1 MNELSSS
8 QRILTALT
16 EARTKIE
23 ALEQEKNER
32 VAIIGMAGRFP
43 GSETVDQFW
52 ENIKN
57 GVNLIQFLS
66 DQDLISSG
74 LSLDEINAPNYV
86 KAYASFKNIEYFDA
100 GFFGYSP
107 REAELID
114 PQHRIF
120 LECAWEALENAGYDP
135 ERYSSKIGVYAG
147 SALNNYIIN
156 LFNNTTIR
164 KSVDS
169 VQFVVSNVMGLMP
182 TRVSYK
188 LNLKGPSCGIQ
199 TGCST
204 SLVSVHIACQSLLK
218 KECDMALAG
227 GVTVNS
233 TQKLGYLYKEDGI
246 ASPDGYCRAFDANAK
261 GTVFGNGVG
270 LVVLKRLSQALEDG
284 DQIYAVIR
292 GSAINNDGSQ
302 KVGLTAPSV
311 TGQAE
316 VIATAM
322 AKADVEPETINYIE
336 AHGTGTALGDPIEV
350 SALTKVF
357 GKSSKKY
364 CAIGSVKSNIGHLD
378 AAAGIS
384 GLIKTVLA
392 LKNQQIPP
400 SLNFDNPNPQI
411 NFADSA
417 FYVNTQLSNWQR
429 NGTPRRAGV
438 SSFGMGGTNAHLI
451 LEEAPEVQTSSP
463 SRPWQLLLLSAKTPS
478 ALETATTQLGTYL
491 KQYSN
496 LNLADVAYTL
506 QTGRKNHEY
515 RRMLVCKSL
524 ESAVNIL
531 HKSEN
536 NSQNLITKLY
546 QQSSP
551 TLVFMFSGQGSQ
563 YINMGL
569 ELYETEPVFRK
580 IVDECSELL
589 KPHLECNLREIL
601 YPQTQPENNLIN
613 QTAYAQPA
621 LFVIEYALAQLW
633 ITWGI
638 KPQAMMGH
646 SIGEYVAATL
656 AGVFSLEDALALVA
670 IRGKL
675 MQTCPP
681 GAMLSVSSTPEKIK
695 SILPKELVIATINS
709 PNLCV
714 VSGENT
720 AIETFEQVLNQ
731 ENITYRRLHTSH
743 AFHSPLMEPILDEFQ
758 QKVSKINLNPPN
770 IPVISNT
777 TGNWLTATAA
787 TQPDYWVQH
796 LRETVQ
802 FSEGIKQVL
811 QKQNPI
817 LLEVGPGRT
826 LNTFAKQHQA
836 DVNTL
841 TSLRHPQEQQSDIAH
856 ILTTLG
862 QLLLSGIEINW
873 SEFYTNEKRQRLPL
887 PTYPFERQYY
897 WVESQLENNY
907 SQVKT
912 QEPQKKSDL
921 AEWFYFPSWKRSAL
935 PKPSSNTERKCWVIF
950 IDEMGLGEK
959 IAQRLRAENQ
969 VVVEVKTGS
978 KLIQHTETLFEI
990 EPQKIDD
997 YNNLICILKQSNLI
1011 PDYIIHFWG
1020 IQSADHLNSTL
1031 EIDFLSEQN
1040 RGFYSLLALVQA
1052 LSQQNIN
1059 TPVKVTA
1066 VTNNIHDVLG
1076 TEIINPAQVTQQGLC
1091 KVIPQE
1097 YPQISCQNIDL
1108 VFPKSDDL
1116 FSKLVEQLI
1125 AEVKQNSTDSV
1136 VAYRDRY
1143 RWIQTVEPLYL
1154 PEISVKETRFIQNG
1168 VYLIAG
1174 DLVEGLG
1181 LVYAKYLAQEL
1192 QAKLVLIGR
1201 SNLPEKPQWE
1211 QWLVSHGQQ
1220 DTVSQFIRKMQALE
1234 TSGAELIFFSADL
1247 ADETE
1252 IQPIITEAYEKFGQI
1267 NGVIH
1272 AGTMGDRSSCLIQD
1286 LDREEY
1292 NHQLQIKVRGLM
1304 TLAQVLE
1311 GRQLDF
1317 YLLQSSLSSVVG
1329 GVGFAAYTA
1338 ANLFMDAFANQQNKR
1353 GSTPW
1358 ISINWDACKWDEEL
1372 TLQKTGSAL
1381 LDLAIAPDEVWKISQ
1396 RILSQETLTQVIVSP
1411 TDLQSR
1417 IEQSNHSEQLK
1428 DIDSNQTNSSSSN
1441 HARPDLQTSY
1451 QAPRNSTEK
1460 TIANAMQDLLGI
1472 EKVGIYDNFFELGG
1486 HSLLAIQIISRLRE
1500 EFQIDIPM
1508 REFLFES
1515 PTVAGIAKIIDENQ
1529 TKQADNPEIEKLLEE
1544 VENLS
1549 SEEVKALLSVPD
1561 NLHEDD

>member
-1 MNELSSS
+1 
-8 QRILTALT
+8 
-16 EARTKIE
+16 
-23 ALEQEKNER
+23 
-32 VAIIGMAGRFP
+32 
-43 GSETVDQFW
+43 
-52 ENIKN
+52 
-57 GVNLIQFLS
+57 
-66 DQDLISSG
+66 
-74 LSLDEINAPNYV
+74 
-86 KAYASFKNIEYFDA
+86 
-100 GFFGYSP
+100 
-107 REAELID
+107 
-114 PQHRIF
+114 
-120 LECAWEALENAGYDP
+120 
-135 ERYSSKIGVYAG
+135 
-147 SALNNYIIN
+147 
-156 LFNNTTIR
+156 
-164 KSVDS
+164 
-169 VQFVVSNVMGLMP
+169 
-182 TRVSYK
+182 
-188 LNLKGPSCGIQ
+188 
-199 TGCST
+199 
-204 SLVSVHIACQSLLK
+204 
-218 KECDMALAG
+218 
-227 GVTVNS
+227 
-233 TQKLGYLYKEDGI
+233 
-246 ASPDGYCRAFDANAK
+246 
-261 GTVFGNGVG
+261 
-270 LVVLKRLSQALEDG
+270 
-284 DQIYAVIR
+284 
-292 GSAINNDGSQ
+292 
-302 KVGLTAPSV
+302 
-311 TGQAE
+311 
-316 VIATAM
+316 
-322 AKADVEPETINYIE
+322 
-336 AHGTGTALGDPIEV
+336 
-350 SALTKVF
+350 
-357 GKSSKKY
+357 
-364 CAIGSVKSNIGHLD
+364 
-378 AAAGIS
+378 
-384 GLIKTVLA
+384 
-392 LKNQQIPP
+392 
-400 SLNFDNPNPQI
+400 
-411 NFADSA
+411 
-417 FYVNTQLSNWQR
+417 
-429 NGTPRRAGV
+429 
-438 SSFGMGGTNAHLI
+438 
-451 LEEAPEVQTSSP
+451 
-463 SRPWQLLLLSAKTPS
+463 
-478 ALETATTQLGTYL
+478 
-491 KQYSN
+491 
-496 LNLADVAYTL
+496 
-506 QTGRKNHEY
+506 
-515 RRMLVCKSL
+515 
-524 ESAVNIL
+524 
-531 HKSEN
+531 
-536 NSQNLITKLY
+536 
-546 QQSSP
+546 
-551 TLVFMFSGQGSQ
+551 
-563 YINMGL
+563 
-569 ELYETEPVFRK
+569 
-580 IVDECSELL
+580 
-589 KPHLECNLREIL
+589 
-601 YPQTQPENNLIN
+601 
-613 QTAYAQPA
+613 
-621 LFVIEYALAQLW
+621 
-633 ITWGI
+633 
-638 KPQAMMGH
+638 
-646 SIGEYVAATL
+646 
-656 AGVFSLEDALALVA
+656 
-670 IRGKL
+670 
-675 MQTCPP
+675 
-681 GAMLSVSSTPEKIK
+681 
-695 SILPKELVIATINS
+695 
-709 PNLCV
+709 
-714 VSGENT
+714 
-720 AIETFEQVLNQ
+720 
-731 ENITYRRLHTSH
+731 
-743 AFHSPLMEPILDEFQ
+743 
-758 QKVSKINLNPPN
+758 
-770 IPVISNT
+770 
-777 TGNWLTATAA
+777 
-787 TQPDYWVQH
+787 
-796 LRETVQ
+796 
-802 FSEGIKQVL
+802 
-811 QKQNPI
+811 
-817 LLEVGPGRT
+817 LEVGPGRT

-836 DVNTL
+836 DINTL
-841 TSLRHPQEQQSDIAH
+841 TSLRHPQDQQSDMAH

-862 QLLLSGIEINW
+862 QLWLSGIEINW

-912 QEPQKKSDL
+912 QELQKKSDL

-969 VVVEVKTGS
+969 VVVEVKIGS

-997 YNNLICILKQSNLI
+997 YNNLISILKQSNLI
-1011 PDYIIHFWG
+1011 PNFIIYFWG
-1020 IQSADHLNSTL
+1020 IQSADHLNSTS

-1168 VYLIAG
+1168 IYLIAG

-1234 TSGAELIFFSADL
+1234 TSGAEFIFFSADL

-1252 IQPIITEAYEKFGQI
+1252 IKPIITQAYEKFGQI

-1372 TLQKTGSAL
+1372 TFQKTGSAL
-1381 LDLAIAPDEVWKISQ
+1381 LDLAITPHEVWQISQ

-1417 IEQSNHSEQLK
+1417 IEQSIHSEQLK
-1428 DIDSNQTNSSSSN
+1428 DLQSNQAETSSSN

-1451 QAPRNSTEK
+1451 QAPQNQTEK

>member
-1 MNELSSS
+1 MNDLSSS
-8 QRILTALT
+8 QRILAALT

-43 GSETVDQFW
+43 GAETVDQFW
-52 ENIKN
+52 DNIKN
-57 GVNLIQFLS
+57 GVNSIQFLS
-66 DQDLISSG
+66 DEELISSG
-74 LSLDEINAPNYV
+74 VSVDEIHHPNYV

-100 GFFGYSP
+100 AFFGYSP

-120 LECAWEALENAGYDP
+120 LESAWEALENAGYDP
-135 ERYSSKIGVYAG
+135 ERYLGKIGVYAG

-156 LFNNTTIR
+156 LFNNANLR
-164 KSVDS
+164 NAVDS

-182 TRVSYK
+182 TRASYK

-204 SLVSVHIACQSLLK
+204 SLVAVHIACQSLLK

-233 TQKLGYLYKEDGI
+233 ANKSGYLYKEDGI

-284 DQIYAVIR
+284 DQIYAVIK

-316 VIATAM
+316 VIATAL
-322 AKADVEPETINYIE
+322 AKANVKPETINYIE
-336 AHGTGTALGDPIEV
+336 THGTGTALGDPIEI

-357 GKSSKKY
+357 GKNSNKS
-364 CAIGSVKSNIGHLD
+364 CAIGSLKSNIGHLD
-378 AAAGIS
+378 AAAGIA
-384 GLIKTVLA
+384 GLIKTTLA
-392 LKNQQIPP
+392 LKNQHIPP
-400 SLNFDNPNPQI
+400 SLNFENPNPQI

-417 FYVNTQLSNWQR
+417 FYVNTKLSNWQK
-429 NGTPRRAGV
+429 NATPRRAGV

-451 LEEAPEVQTSSP
+451 LEEAPQVQTTSN
-463 SRPWQLLLLSAKTPS
+463 SRPWQLLLLSAKTSS
-478 ALETATTQLGTYL
+478 ALETATTQLRAYL
-491 KQYSN
+491 KKHSD
-496 LNLADVAYTL
+496 LNIADVAYTL
-506 QTGRKNHEY
+506 QVGRKSHDY
-515 RRMLVCKSL
+515 RRMLVCNSL
-524 ESAVNIL
+524 ENAIEVLPESEQYSEKIL
-531 HKSEN
+531 TKFYPN
-536 NSQNLITKLY
+536 TSQTII
-546 QQSSP
+546 
-551 TLVFMFSGQGSQ
+551 FMFSGQGSQ
-563 YINMGL
+563 YVNMGL
-569 ELYETEPVFRK
+569 ELYETEPIFRDV
-580 IVDECSELL
+580 IDNCSQLL
-589 KPHLECNLREIL
+589 KPYLENDLREII
-601 YPQTQPENNLIN
+601 YPKKPLENSLIN

-621 LFVIEYALAQLW
+621 LFVIEYALAKLW
-633 ITWGI
+633 MSWGV
-638 KPQAMMGH
+638 KPQAMIGH

-681 GAMLSVSSTPEKIK
+681 GAMLSVSSTAEKIK
-695 SILPKELVIATINS
+695 SILPEELVIAVINS
-709 PNLCV
+709 PKLSV
-714 VSGENT
+714 LSGSNT

-743 AFHSPLMEPILDEFQ
+743 AFHSPLMEPILDEFKQ
-758 QKVSKINLNPPN
+758 TISKIHLNTPT
-770 IPVISNT
+770 IPIISNI
-777 TGNWLTATAA
+777 TGTWLTATEA
-787 TQPDYWVQH
+787 TQPEYWVQH
-796 LRETVQ
+796 LRKTVQ

-811 QKQNPI
+811 QKPNPI

-826 LNTFAKQHQA
+826 LKTFAKQHQA

-841 TSLRHPQEQQSDIAH
+841 TSLRHPQDKQSDMAH
-856 ILTTLG
+856 ILETLG
-862 QLLLSGIEINW
+862 QLWISGIEINW
-873 SEFYTNEKRQRLPL
+873 SGFYANEKRQRLPL

-897 WVESQLENNY
+897 WVEAQHNSNFSE
-907 SQVKT
+907 VKT
-912 QEPQKKSDL
+912 QESQKKSNL
-921 AEWFYFPSWKRSAL
+921 AEWFYLPSWKRSTL
-935 PKPSSNTERKCWVIF
+935 PLPASKTERKCWLIF
-950 IDEMGLGEK
+950 VDETGLGEN
-959 IAQRLRAENQ
+959 IVQRLLEENQ
-969 VVVEVKTGS
+969 AVVTVKIGD

-990 EPQKIDD
+990 NPQNIDD
-997 YNNLICILKQSNLI
+997 YNKLISILKQDKFV
-1011 PDYIIHFWG
+1011 PDCIVHFWG
-1020 IQSADHLNSTL
+1020 TKSTDYLHSTL
-1031 EIDFLSEQN
+1031 ENDFESDQN
-1040 RGFYSLLALVQA
+1040 KGFYSLLTLVQA
-1052 LSQQNIN
+1052 MSQQNIN
-1059 TPVKVTA
+1059 TPIKITA
-1066 VTNNIHDVLG
+1066 ITDNVHDVIG
-1076 TEIINPAQVTQQGLC
+1076 TETLNPAQVTQQGLC

-1097 YPQISCQNIDL
+1097 YPHITCQNIDII
-1108 VFPKSDDL
+1108 VPQTSNL
-1116 FSKLVEQLI
+1116 FNQLTDQLI
-1125 AEVKQNSTDSV
+1125 TELKHDSTESV

-1143 RWIQTVEPLYL
+1143 RWIQIFEPFIL
-1154 PEISVKETRFIQNG
+1154 PEVSVEDTRFKPNG

-1181 LVYAKYLAQEL
+1181 LVYAQYLVQEF
-1192 QAKLVLIGR
+1192 QAKLILMGR
-1201 SNLPEKPQWE
+1201 SNLPEKHQWE

-1220 DTVSQFIRKMQALE
+1220 DTISQFIRKIKALE
-1234 TSGAELIFFSADL
+1234 ASNAEFIFYSADL
-1247 ADETE
+1247 SNEAE
-1252 IQPIITEAYEKFGQI
+1252 IKPIITQAYAQFGQI

-1272 AGTMGDRSSCLIQD
+1272 AGTMGDRSSCPIQD
-1286 LDREEY
+1286 LTLEECH
-1292 NHQLQIKVRGLM
+1292 HQFQMKVQGLITLTKVLQGKEI
-1304 TLAQVLE
+1304 
-1311 GRQLDF
+1311 DF

-1338 ANLFMDAFANQQNKR
+1338 ANLFMDAFAHQQNKI

-1358 ISINWDACKWDEEL
+1358 ISVNWDACEWNEEL
-1372 TLQKTGSAL
+1372 TPQKTGSAL
-1381 LDLAIAPDEVWKISQ
+1381 LDLAIKPHEVWQASQ
-1396 RILSQETLTQVIVSP
+1396 RIISQNTVEQVVVSP
-1411 TDLQSR
+1411 SDLYTR
-1417 IEQSNHSEQLK
+1417 IEQSIHSEPLK
-1428 DIDSNQTNSSSSN
+1428 DIQSNQTLN
-1441 HARPDLQTSY
+1441 HARPDLKTLY
-1451 QAPRNSTEK
+1451 QAPRNQTEK
-1460 TIANAMQDLLGI
+1460 IIANGMQELLGI

-1529 TKQADNPEIEKLLEE
+1529 SKQTDDPEIEKLLEE

-1561 NLHEDD
+1561 NLQEDD